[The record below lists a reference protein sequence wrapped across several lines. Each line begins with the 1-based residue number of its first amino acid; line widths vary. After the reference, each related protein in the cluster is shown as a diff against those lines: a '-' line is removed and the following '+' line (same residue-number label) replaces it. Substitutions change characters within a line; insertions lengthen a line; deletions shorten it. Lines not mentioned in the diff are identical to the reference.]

1 MFTLLSVETVTACPE
16 TSEPDCL
23 EYEIRVAANGR
34 EVVFWAEVRPGPHG
48 DQIDWADEFQDF
60 LLQHDILATDYGK
73 ISGIIHQVH
82 CGSASELPAKFGAA

>member
-1 MFTLLSVETVTACPE
+1 MFTLLSVEPATSLPE
-16 TSEPDCL
+16 ASEPGCA
-23 EYEIRVAANGR
+23 EYEIRAAANGQ
-34 EVVFWAEVRPGPHG
+34 EVIFWAEVRPGRHG

-82 CGSASELPAKFGAA
+82 CGLANGLPAKFGAA